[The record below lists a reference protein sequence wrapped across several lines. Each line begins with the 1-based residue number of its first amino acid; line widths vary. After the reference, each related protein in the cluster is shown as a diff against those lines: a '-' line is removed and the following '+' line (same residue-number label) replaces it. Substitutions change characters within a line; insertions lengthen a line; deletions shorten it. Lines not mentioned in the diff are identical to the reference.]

1 MIIKL
6 SLFWWYGHGM
16 KWAWRRAVVDR
27 VKASVEYFS
36 LFALIRTLFAPFKQT
51 YTGQSGSD
59 IGAFFRGLVDTTISR
74 VVGFFVRSLLIFIGL
89 IHALFAFVTGI
100 AFLVIGPFLPVF
112 LLVSVILRLVASLME
127 SLHVNPSAARSRKGS
142 CFGST

>member
-27 VKASVEYFS
+27 VSASFEYFS

-59 IGAFFRGLVDTTISR
+59 VGAFFRGLVDTTISR
-74 VVGFFVRSLLIFIGL
+74 VIGFFVRSMLIIIGL
-89 IHALFAFVTGI
+89 LHALFAFVTGLI
-100 AFLVIGPFLPVF
+100 VLAIGPFLPVF
-112 LLVSVILRLVASLME
+112 VLLSVIVGWWL
-127 SLHVNPSAARSRKGS
+127 N
-142 CFGST
+142 